1 MLTYSASQVPL
12 VVALEDA
19 EQNVRAEHWGQVQ
32 SGTSRSVRGARDCCR
47 NFCPSGRLFACLLM
61 NPFVL
66 AQPRILMEQDAD
78 IRINEKTNQ

>member
-1 MLTYSASQVPL
+1 MLTCSASQVPL

-47 NFCPSGRLFACLLM
+47 YFCPRGVCFCLSADEL
-61 NPFVL
+61 FVL

-78 IRINEKTNQ
+78 IRISEKNNQ